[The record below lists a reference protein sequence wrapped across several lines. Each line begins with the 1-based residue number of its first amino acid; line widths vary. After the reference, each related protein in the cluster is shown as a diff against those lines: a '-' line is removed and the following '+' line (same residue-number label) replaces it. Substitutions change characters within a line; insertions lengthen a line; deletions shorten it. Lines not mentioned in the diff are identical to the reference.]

1 MAIRGPAHLNADG
14 DDLRRRR
21 RRVESVRDVERLT
34 EAVVEID
41 LGLQPGEVQLLIGED
56 AFDQDPG
63 GGVMRPG
70 GGLRRSIEVGRSPS
84 LASHVVVE
92 HLANRRP
99 DVWLGHGELWDAT
112 EVDEAVQQG
121 RDGHGSS
128 AIRAAIGVA
137 KPLSPHD

>member
-1 MAIRGPAHLNADG
+1 L
-14 DDLRRRR
+14 
-21 RRVESVRDVERLT
+21 
-34 EAVVEID
+34 
-41 LGLQPGEVQLLIGED
+41 QLLIGED

-99 DVWLGHGELWDAT
+99 DVWLGHVNSGTPPRSMRRVSRDAMVT
-112 EVDEAVQQG
+112 VRRRSG
-121 RDGHGSS
+121 LPS
-128 AIRAAIGVA
+128 A
-137 KPLSPHD
+137 SPSR